1 MNRYPK
7 ETFASKIFDAIF
19 GGLGKLFRRKSQG
32 QQAAVGDCD
41 RVYVRDEWAKL
52 QQLMVMGGESRYQQ
66 AVVSADKLLD
76 YVLKAR
82 VPGETMG
89 DRLKNASN
97 LFSNRDTYQAAWSGH
112 KLRNRLVHETN
123 YQALSWEA
131 KAALKDFELALRDL
145 GVL

>member
-7 ETFASKIFDAIF
+7 ETPESRAFDAIF
-19 GGLGKLFRRKSQG
+19 GGIGRLFRRKG
-32 QQAAVGDCD
+32 TDRQAVTGSID
-41 RVYVRDEWAKL
+41 RTYVQTEWTKL
-52 QQLMVMGGESRYQQ
+52 QELMVMGGESRYQQ

-89 DRLKNASN
+89 DRLKNAGN
-97 LFSNRDTYQAAWSGH
+97 MFTNRDTYQAAWNGH

-123 YQALSWEA
+123 YQVLSWEA
-131 KAALKDFELALRDL
+131 KSALQDFERALRDL